1 MELDSPYRVERGCWR
16 SRVAGQPDLPAGR
29 RSGLGRSGRQVRAGG
44 RRPGPPLLPVP
55 PAHAWPGGVAGCVG
69 RPAARIWQAT
79 AAVVTRPL
87 TLAEIADLP
96 AVTDLVTAGRAL
108 GLGRTKAYDL
118 ARAGQFPCPLIRAG
132 RTWLVPTAGLLIVLG
147 LPVPGTG
154 SPDTGPP

>member
-1 MELDSPYRVERGCWR
+1 MAGC
-16 SRVAGQPDLPAGR
+16 AGR
-29 RSGLGRSGRQVRAGG
+29 
-44 RRPGPPLLPVP
+44 PVD
-55 PAHAWPGGVAGCVG
+55 W
-69 RPAARIWQAT
+69 IWQGT

-132 RTWLVPTAGLLIVLG
+132 RTWLVPTAGLRTLLG
-147 LPVPGTG
+147 LPVPGST
-154 SPDTGPP
+154 DCGPP